1 MNDEEREVLIEQ
13 AVSAFRERNAWGRIL
28 PSPAWHDLAPEDRAA
43 AHERQLENRVV
54 ECALDPGGR
63 STTVHA
69 VLARLRERR

>member
-28 PSPAWHDLAPEDRAA
+28 PSPAWQDLAPEDRAA
-43 AHERQLENRVV
+43 VFERQLENRVV
-54 ECALDPGGR
+54 ECALDPATR
-63 STTVHA
+63 STTVRA